1 MRFVETLKRG
11 ICKKARLYRV
21 FETAFYASLKT
32 QFDLKMHVW
41 AAQTPKQT
49 DSINVNSFIRKLL
62 NITKGVARK
71 FYLEG

>member
-49 DSINVNSFIRKLL
+49 DSIDVNSFIRKLL

-71 FYLEG
+71 FYLGG